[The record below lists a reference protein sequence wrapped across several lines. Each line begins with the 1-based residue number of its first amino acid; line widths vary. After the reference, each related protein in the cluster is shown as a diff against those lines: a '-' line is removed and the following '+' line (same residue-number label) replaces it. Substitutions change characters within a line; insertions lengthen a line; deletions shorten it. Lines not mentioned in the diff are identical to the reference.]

1 MMNET
6 REQGAINSAA
16 ITESPYG
23 ALLPQYRIDGFDPNN
38 ALTKILDVDE
48 NGQPKASLFMKAQPA
63 TAWFLTVFP
72 NGCMNHTF
80 NILNE
85 RKATVTVS
93 LYRDVNDPRPAAT
106 ATCTRY
112 FSEDEH
118 GRFYDQNA
126 VTAAFRKALS
136 YLCLGTP
143 VDAHEVEGLPVEDG
157 SAVPER
163 CDGGVPV
170 ALTDVPRPT
179 AGVVKSVVENEADA
193 VKPEKAARK
202 RKKDAATSE
211 PAQTI
216 EPASV
221 LTEPEPAQPPQPPAK
236 VEKIPETLEEA
247 LAVIIP
253 RGVMEGKTIAQA
265 AEERGNDFIR
275 FWYDKARS
283 SMPGSPFAVA
293 TGIFCEYN
301 GC

>member
-6 REQGAINSAA
+6 KEQGAVNPVT

-38 ALTKILDVDE
+38 ALTKVLDVDE
-48 NGQPKASLFMKAQPA
+48 NGQQKASLFMKAQPA

-106 ATCTRY
+106 ATCTRF

-118 GRFYDQNA
+118 GRFYEQNA

-143 VDAHEVEGLPVEDG
+143 IDAHEVEGLPVENG

-170 ALTDVPRPT
+170 SLANVPRPT
-179 AGVVKSVVENEADA
+179 AGVPKSVVEGEAEA
-193 VKPEKAARK
+193 VKPEKVARK
-202 RKKDAATSE
+202 RKKTPEGSE
-211 PAQTI
+211 PVSAQTT
-216 EPASV
+216 EPA
-221 LTEPEPAQPPQPPAK
+221 LDLPEPEPVHPPAK
-236 VEKIPETLEEA
+236 TEKLPKTLEEA

-275 FWYDKARS
+275 FWCDKARV

-293 TGIFCEYN
+293 TEIFCEYS